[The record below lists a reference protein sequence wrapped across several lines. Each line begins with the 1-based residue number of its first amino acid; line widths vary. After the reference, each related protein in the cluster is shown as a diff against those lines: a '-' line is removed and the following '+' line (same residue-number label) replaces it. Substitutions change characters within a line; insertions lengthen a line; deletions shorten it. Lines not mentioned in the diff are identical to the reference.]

1 MAVSAGGL
9 PLLSFSEIGPHEG
22 AFAGL
27 AARAAAYAE
36 GMKLTTW
43 GACGTVTGSCHLL
56 EHQGFRLILD
66 CGMYQGEDDEQN
78 SQPFPFDPRSL
89 DALVLSH
96 AHLDHV
102 GRIPRLYHEGYG
114 GRVYA
119 TAPTLKLI
127 EPILEDALKLQK
139 EDIKRARRKGL
150 PAPKLTWDEAD
161 IRTLLERGKPLPYY
175 STRKIGP
182 FRVTLKNA
190 GHLPGSAFVEVR
202 AEGRTLVFSGDLGN
216 RRKETLPDP
225 DYPTVAN
232 LTLSEST
239 YGDRPHRPFQETL
252 VEFAGALAAALDA
265 GGKVLIPAFA
275 LERAQEI
282 LFYIRRFEAEGQI
295 PVVPVF
301 VDSPLT
307 TRVSEIYGQ
316 IQYAFSPLVQ
326 SFYRRGIDPFA
337 PQKLRYTKS
346 VDESKQLNSLSGP
359 AIIIAGSG
367 MLSGGRIL
375 HHLRHHLPEP
385 DSALLFVGYQPRGG
399 LGYKLISGER
409 TVRIMGHE
417 VQVRAQVYSL
427 GGFSGHAGR
436 DELLDWLAAEK
447 RIVLVHGE
455 DAARQSL
462 ARRLRARS
470 TSVTVA
476 RLGQHFEV

>member
-1 MAVSAGGL
+1 
-9 PLLSFSEIGPHEG
+9 
-22 AFAGL
+22 
-27 AARAAAYAE
+27 
-36 GMKLTTW
+36 MKLTTW

-56 EHQGFRLILD
+56 EHQGFRLLLD
-66 CGMYQGEDDEQN
+66 CGIFQGEAEDAN
-78 SQPFPFDPRSL
+78 NAPFPFDPRQI

-102 GRIPRLYHEGYG
+102 GRIPRLFHEGYS

-119 TAPTLKLI
+119 TAPTLKLAR
-127 EPILEDALKLQK
+127 PILEDALKLMK
-139 EDIKRARRKGL
+139 EDIKRARRKKL
-150 PAPKLTWDEAD
+150 PAP
-161 IRTLLERGKPLPYY
+161 TLLWDNSDVRLFTERGKPLPYY
-175 STRKIGP
+175 SPRKIGP

-190 GHLPGSAFVEVR
+190 GHLPGSAFVEVQ
-202 AEGRTLVFSGDLGN
+202 AGGRTLVFSGDLGN

-225 DYPTVAN
+225 DYPRVAD

-252 VEFAGALAAALDA
+252 VEFAEVLGQTLDA
-265 GGKVLIPAFA
+265 GGKVVIPSFA

-282 LFYIRRFEAEGQI
+282 LFYIRRFEAERQI
-295 PVVPVF
+295 PTVPVF

-316 IQYAFSPLVQ
+316 IQDAFSSLVQ

-337 PQKLRYTKS
+337 PQKLRYTRS
-346 VDESKQLNSLSGP
+346 VEESKRINELEGP

-375 HHLRHHLPEP
+375 HHLRHQLPSP
-385 DSALLFVGYQPRGG
+385 KNAVVFVGYQPRGG
-399 LGYKLISGER
+399 LGYQLISGAAKA
-409 TVRIMGHE
+409 RIMGHG
-417 VQVRAQVYSL
+417 VSVRARVYAL

-462 ARRLRARS
+462 ARRLRSRNA
-470 TSVTVA
+470 SVTLA
-476 RLGQHFEV
+476 RLGQRFEV

>member
-1 MAVSAGGL
+1 
-9 PLLSFSEIGPHEG
+9 
-22 AFAGL
+22 
-27 AARAAAYAE
+27 
-36 GMKLTTW
+36 MKLTTW

-56 EHQGFRLILD
+56 EHQGFKLLLD
-66 CGMYQGEDDEQN
+66 CGVYQGEAEDAN
-78 SQPFPFDPRSL
+78 SAPFPFDVRQI

-102 GRIPRLYHEGYG
+102 GRIPRLFHEGYG

-119 TAPTLKLI
+119 TAPTLKLAR
-127 EPILEDALKLQK
+127 PILEDALKLMK
-139 EDIKRARRKGL
+139 EDIKRARRKKL
-150 PAPKLTWDEAD
+150 PVPELLWDEAD
-161 IRTLLERGKPLPYY
+161 IRLFNERGKPVPYY
-175 STRKIGP
+175 SPRKIGP
-182 FRVTLKNA
+182 FLVTLNNA

-202 AEGRTLVFSGDLGN
+202 AGGRTLVFSGDLGN

-225 DYPTVAN
+225 DYPRVAD

-252 VEFAGALAAALDA
+252 VEFAEVLGRTLDA
-265 GGKVLIPAFA
+265 GGKVVIPSFA

-307 TRVSEIYGQ
+307 TQVSEIYGQ
-316 IQYAFSPLVQ
+316 IQDAFSSLVQ

-337 PQKLRYTKS
+337 PQKLRYTRS
-346 VDESKQLNSLSGP
+346 VDESKRINELEGP

-375 HHLRHHLPEP
+375 HHLRHQLPNP
-385 DSALLFVGYQPRGG
+385 KNAVVFVGYQPRGG
-399 LGYKLISGER
+399 LGHRLISGESP
-409 TVRIMGHE
+409 VRIMGHE
-417 VQVRAQVYSL
+417 IQVRARVYAL

-436 DELLDWLAAEK
+436 DELLDWLAVEK

-462 ARRLRARS
+462 ARRLRAAGA
-470 TSVTVA
+470 SVNLA
-476 RLGQHFEV
+476 RLGQKYEV

>member
-1 MAVSAGGL
+1 
-9 PLLSFSEIGPHEG
+9 
-22 AFAGL
+22 
-27 AARAAAYAE
+27 
-36 GMKLTTW
+36 MKLTTW

-56 EHQGFRLILD
+56 EHQGFRLLLD
-66 CGMYQGEDDEQN
+66 CGVYQGEAEQQN
-78 SQPFPFDPRSL
+78 QAPFPFNVREI

-102 GRIPRLYHEGYG
+102 GRVPRLYHEGYQ

-119 TAPTLKLI
+119 TAPTLKLVR
-127 EPILEDALKLQK
+127 PILEDALKLMK
-139 EDIKRARRKGL
+139 EDIKRARRKKL
-150 PAPKLTWDEAD
+150 PVPPLLWDEAD
-161 IRTLLERGKPLPYY
+161 IRMLEERSKPLPYY
-175 STRKIGP
+175 SPRRIGP
-182 FRVTLKNA
+182 FRLSLKNA
-190 GHLPGSAFVEVR
+190 GHLPGSAFVEVQ
-202 AEGRTLVFSGDLGN
+202 AGGKTLVFSGDLGN

-225 DYPTVAN
+225 DYPRVAD

-252 VEFAGALAAALDA
+252 VEFAEVLAQTLEG
-265 GGKVLIPAFA
+265 GGKVVIPSFA

-307 TRVSEIYGQ
+307 TKVSEIYGQ
-316 IQYAFSPLVQ
+316 IQDAFSSLVR

-337 PQKLRYTKS
+337 PQKLRYTRS
-346 VDESKQLNSLSGP
+346 VDESKQINELRGP

-375 HHLRHHLPEP
+375 HHLRHQLPDP
-385 DSALLFVGYQPRGG
+385 KNAVVFVGYQPRGG
-399 LGYKLISGER
+399 LGHQLISGLSP
-409 TVRIMGHE
+409 VRIMGQE
-417 VQVRAQVYSL
+417 VEVRARVYAL

-462 ARRLRARS
+462 ARRLRARGA
-470 TSVTVA
+470 SVFLA
-476 RLGQHFEV
+476 RLGQRYEV

>member
-1 MAVSAGGL
+1 
-9 PLLSFSEIGPHEG
+9 
-22 AFAGL
+22 
-27 AARAAAYAE
+27 
-36 GMKLTTW
+36 MKLTTW

-56 EHQGFRLILD
+56 EEQGFKLLLD
-66 CGMYQGEDDEQN
+66 CGAYQGEADENN
-78 SQPFPFDPRSL
+78 SAPFPFDPRQI

-139 EDIKRARRKGL
+139 EDIKRARRKKL
-150 PAPKLTWDEAD
+150 PVPELLWDESD
-161 IRTLLERGKPLPYY
+161 IRSLLERSKPLPYY
-175 STRKIGP
+175 SSRKIGP
-182 FRVTLKNA
+182 FRVVLKNA
-190 GHLPGSAFVEVR
+190 GHLPGSAFVEVH
-202 AEGRTLVFSGDLGN
+202 AGGKTLVFSGDLGN

-225 DYPTVAN
+225 DYPPVAD

-252 VEFAGALAAALDA
+252 VEFAEVLAEALDA
-265 GGKVLIPAFA
+265 GGKVVIPSFA

-282 LFYIRRFEAEGQI
+282 LFYIRRFEAEGHI

-307 TRVSEIYGQ
+307 TRVSEIYSR
-316 IQYAFSPLVQ
+316 IQEAFSPLVQ

-337 PQKLRYTKS
+337 PQKLRYTHS
-346 VDESKQLNSLSGP
+346 VDESKRLNFLEGP

-385 DSALLFVGYQPRGG
+385 KSAVVFVGYQPRGG
-399 LGYKLISGER
+399 LGHKLISGEKE
-409 TVRIMGHE
+409 VRIMGHE
-417 VQVRAQVYSL
+417 VPVRAHVYSL

-436 DELLDWLAAEK
+436 DELLDWLVAEK

-462 ARRLRARS
+462 ARRLRGSGAK
-470 TSVTVA
+470 VTIA
-476 RLGQHFEV
+476 RLGQSFEV